1 MEIFIAILILFPFL
15 AAVVQAFVKNNSLR
29 KISVYVSSGL
39 IIAATIAFA
48 VMNFAAGGGGTYFFA
63 ADDAAGA
70 AVSSVI
76 NYGMLG
82 IEFILMG
89 IIIYLSFKY
98 KKYYVAVLSAVQT
111 CFVAWLE
118 LSGNAHAHY
127 EKGVSGYLFNDNL
140 TLILCLM
147 IAVVGGLIC
156 IYAVG
161 YLKDYHHH
169 HGAEVADRR
178 SFFCSMLFVFLG
190 AMFGIVFS
198 SNLIW
203 MYFFWEITSVVS
215 FLLIG
220 YTRTKEAVDN
230 SFRALWMN
238 LLGGVGFAAAIGYGA
253 LGLDTLNLQ
262 ELVSKAVAANA
273 ENNYIF
279 TIPLIGLALAALTK
293 SAQLPFSRWLMGAMV
308 APTPSSALLHSAT
321 MVKAGI
327 YLLIRL
333 APAMLGNSV
342 GLTVALIGGFTFFV
356 ASIRAIIHTDAKK
369 VLAYSTISNLGLIV
383 ACCGVGIDE
392 TIWAAVFLT
401 MFHCVSKSL
410 LFQTVGSVEHA
421 SGSRNIE
428 DMHGLIKRYPAL
440 AIAMM
445 IGIAGM
451 YLAPFGMLISKW
463 SALKAFVDAGN
474 IILVILLAFGSATTL
489 FYWTKWISKLLA
501 YAKPT
506 IRRKDTTSADQWVS
520 IAGHTVLMVAL
531 CLAFP
536 FLSGGLVTPIVNK
549 LYGINDF
556 TPLLSAENLY
566 ILVAMIAVI
575 VVVILVGF
583 GLSYLVKTKKTSVY
597 MSGIDT
603 GDERHYVGAFDEER
617 TMYHANWYLSD
628 TIGTERL
635 MKVCTA
641 VAAGGLI
648 VGIIL
653 TIGIAF
659 GGAL

>member
-15 AAVVQAFVKNNSLR
+15 AALVQALVKNNNLR
-29 KISVYVSSGL
+29 KITVYISSAA
-39 IIAATIAFA
+39 IIVATVVFA
-48 VMNFAAGGGGTYFFA
+48 IMNFGKQQHFIPHDFTLGGFDLIGSVNYIML
-63 ADDAAGA
+63 
-70 AVSSVI
+70 AV
-76 NYGMLG
+76 
-82 IEFILMG
+82 EFILMG
-89 IIIYLSFKY
+89 IIIYLSIKY
-98 KKYYVAVLSAVQT
+98 KKYYAGLLSAVQT
-111 CFVAWLE
+111 CFIAWLE
-118 LSGNAHAHY
+118 LSGNAHA
-127 EKGVSGYLFNDNL
+127 VNDYLFCDNL

-156 IYAVG
+156 VYAVG

-169 HGAEVADRR
+169 HGSDVKDRR

-198 SNLIW
+198 ANLIW

-220 YTRTKEAVDN
+220 YTKTEEAVNN

-238 LLGGVGFAAAIGYGA
+238 LLGGVGFAVAIGYA
-253 LGLDTLNLQ
+253 AMEMHVSNLQ
-262 ELVSKAVAANA
+262 ELVASADAGVV
-273 ENNYIF
+273 
-279 TIPLIGLALAALTK
+279 IPLIFLALAALTK

-333 APAMLGNSV
+333 APAMTGNMV

-356 ASIRAIIHTDAKK
+356 ASIRAIIHTDGKK

-383 ACCGVGIDE
+383 ACCGVGINE
-392 TIWAAVFLT
+392 TVWAAIFLM

-410 LFQTVGSVEHA
+410 LFQTVGSVEHT

-440 AIAMM
+440 ATAMM

-463 SALKAFVDAGN
+463 SALQAFVDAGN
-474 IILVILLAFGSATTL
+474 IILVLLLAFGSATTL
-489 FYWTKWISKLLA
+489 FYWTKWISKLMA
-501 YAKPT
+501 YARPT
-506 IRRKDTTSADQWVS
+506 VRRKDTTSADQWVS
-520 IAGHTVLMVAL
+520 IAGHTVIMVAL
-531 CLAFP
+531 CLVFP
-536 FLSGGLVTPIVNK
+536 FLSGSLVNPIVNA
-549 LYGINDF
+549 LYGTTDF
-556 TPLLSAENLY
+556 KPVLSDENLF
-566 ILVAMIAVI
+566 ILILMIIVLALVI
-575 VVVILVGF
+575 VAGF
-583 GLSYLVKTKKTSVY
+583 IFTRLVKAKKTSIY

-603 GDERHYVGAFDEER
+603 EDERHYVGSLGEEI

-628 TIGTERL
+628 AIGTDRL
-635 MKVCTA
+635 MNICTA
-641 VAAGGLI
+641 VAAAGLI
-648 VGIIL
+648 IGMVL
-653 TIGIAF
+653 TIG
-659 GGAL
+659 GVL

>member
-15 AAVVQAFVKNNSLR
+15 AALVQALVKNNTLR
-29 KISVYVSSGL
+29 KITVYISSAV
-39 IIAATIAFA
+39 IIAATIVFA
-48 VMNFAAGGGGTYFFA
+48 VMNFGKEQHFIPHDLTLGGFDIVGT
-63 ADDAAGA
+63 
-70 AVSSVI
+70 I
-76 NYGMLG
+76 NYGMLA

-89 IIIYLSFKY
+89 IIIYLSIKY
-98 KKYYVAVLSAVQT
+98 KKYYAGLLSAVQT
-111 CFVAWLE
+111 CFIAWLE
-118 LSGNAHAHY
+118 LSGKAHAVN
-127 EKGVSGYLFNDNL
+127 EYLFCDNL

-156 IYAVG
+156 VYAVG

-169 HGAEVADRR
+169 HGDEVKDRR
-178 SFFCSMLFVFLG
+178 SFFCAMLFVFLG

-198 SNLIW
+198 ANLIW

-220 YTRTKEAVDN
+220 YTKTEEAVNN

-238 LLGGVGFAAAIGYGA
+238 LLGGVGFAAAIGYAA
-253 LGLDTLNLQ
+253 LEMHVFDLQTLVDSNDP
-262 ELVSKAVAANA
+262 AV
-273 ENNYIF
+273 
-279 TIPLIGLALAALTK
+279 TLPLICLALAALTK

-327 YLLIRL
+327 YLLIRI
-333 APAMLGNSV
+333 APAMTGNIV
-342 GLTVALIGGFTFFV
+342 GLTVALIGGFTFFI
-356 ASIRAIIHTDAKK
+356 ASVRAIIHTDGKK

-383 ACCGVGIDE
+383 ACCGVGINE
-392 TIWAAVFLT
+392 TIWAAIFLM

-410 LFQTVGSVEHA
+410 LFQTVGSVEHV

-440 AIAMM
+440 ATAMM

-463 SALKAFVDAGN
+463 SALQAFVDAGN
-474 IILVILLAFGSATTL
+474 IILVLLLAFGSATTL

-501 YAKPT
+501 YARPT
-506 IRRKDTTSADQWVS
+506 VRRKDTTSLDQWIS
-520 IAGHTVLMVAL
+520 IGGHTFIMVAL
-531 CLAFP
+531 CLVFP
-536 FLSGGLVTPIVNK
+536 FLSGSLVTPIVNS
-549 LYGINDF
+549 LYKTVDF
-556 TPLLSAENLY
+556 KPVLSDENLV
-566 ILVAMIAVI
+566 ILILMIAVI
-575 VVVILVGF
+575 AAVIIAGF
-583 GLSYLVKTKKTSVY
+583 IITRFVKTKKTSIY

-603 GDERHYVGAFDEER
+603 GDERHYVGAFGEEH

-628 TIGTERL
+628 TIGTDRL
-635 MKVCTA
+635 MNVATA
-641 VAAGGLI
+641 VAAAGLI
-648 VGIIL
+648 IGMVL
-653 TIGIAF
+653 TIG
-659 GGAL
+659 GAL

>member
-15 AAVVQAFVKNNSLR
+15 AALVQALVKNNNLR
-29 KISVYVSSGL
+29 KITVYISSAA
-39 IIAATIAFA
+39 IIVATVVFA
-48 VMNFAAGGGGTYFFA
+48 IMNFGKQQHFIPHDFTLGGFDLIGSVNYIML
-63 ADDAAGA
+63 
-70 AVSSVI
+70 AV
-76 NYGMLG
+76 
-82 IEFILMG
+82 EFILMG
-89 IIIYLSFKY
+89 IIIYLSIKY
-98 KKYYVAVLSAVQT
+98 KKYYAGLLSAVQT
-111 CFVAWLE
+111 CFIAWLE
-118 LSGNAHAHY
+118 LSGNAHA
-127 EKGVSGYLFNDNL
+127 VNDYLFCDNL

-156 IYAVG
+156 VYAVG

-169 HGAEVADRR
+169 HGSDVKDRR

-198 SNLIW
+198 ANLIW

-220 YTRTKEAVDN
+220 YTKTEEAVNN

-238 LLGGVGFAAAIGYGA
+238 LLGGVGFAVAIGYA
-253 LGLDTLNLQ
+253 AMEMHVSNLQ
-262 ELVSKAVAANA
+262 ELVASADAGVV
-273 ENNYIF
+273 
-279 TIPLIGLALAALTK
+279 IPLIFLALAALTK

-333 APAMLGNSV
+333 APAMTGNMV

-356 ASIRAIIHTDAKK
+356 ASIRAIIHTDGKK

-383 ACCGVGIDE
+383 ACCGVGINE
-392 TIWAAVFLT
+392 TVWAAIFLM

-410 LFQTVGSVEHA
+410 LFQTVGSVEHT

-440 AIAMM
+440 ATAMM

-463 SALKAFVDAGN
+463 SALQAFVDAGN
-474 IILVILLAFGSATTL
+474 IILVLLLAFGSATTL
-489 FYWTKWISKLLA
+489 FYWTKWISKLMA
-501 YAKPT
+501 YARPT
-506 IRRKDTTSADQWVS
+506 VRRKDTTSADQWVS
-520 IAGHTVLMVAL
+520 IAGHTVIMVAL
-531 CLAFP
+531 CLVFP
-536 FLSGGLVTPIVNK
+536 FLSGNLVNPIVNA
-549 LYGINDF
+549 LYGTTDF
-556 TPLLSAENLY
+556 KPVLSDENLF
-566 ILVAMIAVI
+566 ILILMIIVLALVI
-575 VVVILVGF
+575 VAGF
-583 GLSYLVKTKKTSVY
+583 IFTRLVKAKKTSIY

-603 GDERHYVGAFDEER
+603 EDERHYVGSLGEEI

-628 TIGTERL
+628 AIGTDRL
-635 MKVCTA
+635 MNICTA
-641 VAAGGLI
+641 VAAAGLI
-648 VGIIL
+648 IGMVL
-653 TIGIAF
+653 TIG
-659 GGAL
+659 GVL

>member
-1 MEIFIAILILFPFL
+1 MEIFITLLIVFPFL
-15 AAVVQAFVKNNSLR
+15 AAVVQALVKNNTLR
-29 KISVYVSSGL
+29 KITVYLSSGI
-39 IIAATIAFA
+39 IIAATVTFVALNFGKELSLLSPKYA
-48 VMNFAAGGGGTYFFA
+48 VGG
-63 ADDAAGA
+63 
-70 AVSSVI
+70 VNIPEIV
-76 NYGMLG
+76 NYGMLAV
-82 IEFILMG
+82 EFILMG

-98 KKYYVAVLSAVQT
+98 KKYYAALLSAVQT

-118 LSGNAHAHY
+118 LSGKAHA
-127 EKGVSGYLFNDNL
+127 VNDYLFCDNL

-156 IYAVG
+156 VYAVG

-169 HGAEVADRR
+169 HGSEVKDRR
-178 SFFCSMLFVFLG
+178 SFFCAMLFVFLG

-198 SNLIW
+198 ANLIW

-220 YTRTKEAVDN
+220 YTRTTEAVNN

-238 LLGGVGFAAAIGYGA
+238 LLGGVGFAAAIGYA
-253 LGLDTLNLQ
+253 AM
-262 ELVSKAVAANA
+262 ELHIFDLKSLVAC
-273 ENNYIF
+273 
-279 TIPLIGLALAALTK
+279 TDKTVVIPLICLALAALTK
-293 SAQLPFSRWLMGAMV
+293 SAQMPFSRWLMGAMV

-333 APAMLGNSV
+333 APAMTGNAV
-342 GLTVALIGGFTFFV
+342 GLTVSLIGGFTFFV
-356 ASIRAIIHTDAKK
+356 ASVRAIIHTDGKK

-383 ACCGVGIDE
+383 ACCGVGINE
-392 TIWAAVFLT
+392 TIWAAIFLM

-421 SGSRNIE
+421 TGSRNIE

-463 SALKAFVDAGN
+463 SAIQAFVDAEN
-474 IILVILLAFGSATTL
+474 ILLVLFLAFGSATTL
-489 FYWTKWISKLLA
+489 FYWTKWISKLMA
-501 YAKPT
+501 YARPT
-506 IRRKDTTSADQWVS
+506 VRKKDTTSLDQWIS
-520 IAGHTVLMVAL
+520 IAGHAVIMIVL
-531 CLAFP
+531 CLVFP
-536 FLSGGLVTPIVNK
+536 FLSSGLVNPIVNS
-549 LYGINDF
+549 LYGTTDF
-556 TPLLSAENLY
+556 KPVLSDENLL
-566 ILVAMIAVI
+566 ILIIMIITIAVVI
-575 VVVILVGF
+575 VAGF
-583 GLSYLVKTKKTSVY
+583 LLTKLFKTKKTSVY

-628 TIGTERL
+628 TIGTDKL
-635 MKVCTA
+635 MNICTV
-641 VAAGGLI
+641 VAAAGLI
-648 VGIIL
+648 IGFIL
-653 TIGIAF
+653 TV
-659 GGAL
+659 GGVI

>member
-15 AAVVQAFVKNNSLR
+15 AALVQALVKNNTLR
-29 KISVYVSSGL
+29 KITVYVSSGA
-39 IIAATIAFA
+39 IITATIAFA
-48 VMNFAAGGGGTYFFA
+48 AMNFTSGGGGSYYFA
-63 ADDAAGA
+63 ADDALGSTL
-70 AVSSVI
+70 SSVV
-76 NYGMLG
+76 NYGML
-82 IEFILMG
+82 IVEFILMG

-98 KKYYVAVLSAVQT
+98 KKYYVALLSAVQT

-156 IYAVG
+156 VYAVG

-169 HGAEVADRR
+169 HGEEVKDRR

-220 YTRTKEAVDN
+220 YTKTKEAVDN

-238 LLGGVGFAAAIGYGA
+238 LLGGVGFAAAIGYA
-253 LGLDTLNLQ
+253 SLGLNDKIYNLQ
-262 ELVSKAVAANA
+262 DLVAAA
-273 ENNYIF
+273 ADDKTI
-279 TIPLIGLALAALTK
+279 TIPLICLALAALTK

-342 GLTVALIGGFTFFV
+342 GLTVALIGGFTFFI
-356 ASIRAIIHTDAKK
+356 ASIRAIIHTDGKK

-383 ACCGVGIDE
+383 ACCGVGINE
-392 TIWAAVFLT
+392 TIWAAIFLT

-410 LFQTVGSVEHA
+410 LFQTVGSVEHT

-440 AIAMM
+440 AVAMM

-474 IILVILLAFGSATTL
+474 IILVLLLAFGSATTL

-501 YAKPT
+501 YARPT
-506 IRRKDTTSADQWVS
+506 VRRKDTTSADQWVS
-520 IAGHTVLMVAL
+520 IAGHTVIMVAL
-531 CLAFP
+531 CLVFP
-536 FLSGGLVTPIVNK
+536 FLSDLLVTPIVNK
-549 LYGINDF
+549 LYGTTDF
-556 TPLLSAENLY
+556 KPVLSDENLF
-566 ILVAMIAVI
+566 ILVTMIAIIALVI
-575 VVVILVGF
+575 IVGF
-583 GLSYLVKTKKTSVY
+583 ILTRLVKTKKTSIY

-603 GDERHYVGAFDEER
+603 GDERHYVGAFGEET

-628 TIGTERL
+628 LIGTDRL
-635 MKVCTA
+635 MSVSTA
-641 VAAGGLI
+641 VAAAGLI
-648 VGIIL
+648 VGIVL
-653 TIGIAF
+653 TIGIAI
-659 GGAL
+659 GGAM

>member
-1 MEIFIAILILFPFL
+1 MELFIASLIIFPFL
-15 AAVVQAFVKNNSLR
+15 AAVVQALVKNNTLR
-29 KISVYVSSGL
+29 KITVYISSAA
-39 IIAATIAFA
+39 IIVATIIFA
-48 VMNFAAGGGGTYFFA
+48 IMNFGKEQTFIPHDFSLGGFDVVGT
-63 ADDAAGA
+63 
-70 AVSSVI
+70 V
-76 NYGMLG
+76 NYGMLAV
-82 IEFILMG
+82 EFILMG

-98 KKYYVAVLSAVQT
+98 KKYYAGLLSAVQT
-111 CFVAWLE
+111 CFIAWLE
-118 LSGNAHAHY
+118 LSGKAHTTTSY
-127 EKGVSGYLFNDNL
+127 IFCDDL

-156 IYAVG
+156 VYAVG

-169 HGAEVADRR
+169 HGDEVKDRR

-238 LLGGVGFAAAIGYGA
+238 LLGGVGFAAAIGYA
-253 LGLDTLNLQ
+253 AIQLHITDIQ
-262 ELVSKAVAANA
+262 SLVA
-273 ENNYIF
+273 EAIENPAILA
-279 TIPLIGLALAALTK
+279 IPLMGLALAALTK

-327 YLLIRL
+327 YLLIRI
-333 APAMLGNSV
+333 APALSVNVGNNINIV
-342 GLTVALIGGFTFFV
+342 GLTVALIGGFTFFI
-356 ASIRAIIHTDAKK
+356 ASVRAIIHTDGKK

-383 ACCGVGIDE
+383 ACCGVGINE
-392 TIWAAVFLT
+392 TIWAAIFLM

-410 LFQTVGSVEHA
+410 LFQTVGSVEHV

-440 AIAMM
+440 ATAMM

-463 SALKAFVDAGN
+463 SALQAFIDAGN

-489 FYWTKWISKLLA
+489 FYWTKWISKLMA
-501 YAKPT
+501 YARPT
-506 IRRKDTTSADQWVS
+506 VRRKDTTSADQWVS
-520 IAGHTVLMVAL
+520 IAGHTVIMVAL
-531 CLAFP
+531 CLVFP
-536 FLSGGLVTPIVNK
+536 ILSGVLVTPIVQR
-549 LYGINDF
+549 LCNDNAF
-556 TPLLSAENLY
+556 TPVLSSENLY
-566 ILVAMIAVI
+566 ILVAMIAALALVI
-575 VVVILVGF
+575 IVGF
-583 GLSYLVKTKKTSVY
+583 IVAKFVKTKKTTIY

-603 GDERHYVGAFDEER
+603 EDERHYVGSLGEEL

-628 TIGTERL
+628 TIGTDRL
-635 MKVCTA
+635 MNISTA
-641 VAAGGLI
+641 VAAAGLI
-648 VGIIL
+648 VGVVL
-653 TIGIAF
+653 TIG
-659 GGAL
+659 GVL

>member
-1 MEIFIAILILFPFL
+1 MQLFIASLILFPFL
-15 AAVVQAFVKNNSLR
+15 AAVVQALVKNNTLR
-29 KISVYVSSGL
+29 KITVYISSAA
-39 IIAATIAFA
+39 IIIATIAFA
-48 VMNFAAGGGGTYFFA
+48 VMNFGKSTYLIEPGYSPFGFDLTAG
-63 ADDAAGA
+63 
-70 AVSSVI
+70 I
-76 NYGMLG
+76 NYAMLA

-89 IIIYLSFKY
+89 IIIYLSCKH
-98 KKYYVAVLSAVQT
+98 KKYPVALLSIVQT
-111 CFVAWLE
+111 CFIAWLE
-118 LSGNAHAHY
+118 LSGNAHAKNPFIFY
-127 EKGVSGYLFNDNL
+127 DNL

-156 IYAVG
+156 VYAVG

-169 HGAEVADRR
+169 HGDGVKDRR
-178 SFFCSMLFVFLG
+178 SFFCAMLFVFLG

-220 YTRTKEAVDN
+220 YTRTEEAVNN

-238 LLGGVGFAAAIGYGA
+238 LLGGVGFAVAIGYAA
-253 LGLDTLNLQ
+253 LELHILDLQTL
-262 ELVSKAVAANA
+262 VASKSPAL
-273 ENNYIF
+273 
-279 TIPLIGLALAALTK
+279 TLPLMGLALAALTK

-327 YLLIRL
+327 YLLIRI
-333 APAMLGNSV
+333 APAMFGNLV

-356 ASIRAIIHTDAKK
+356 ASVRAIIHTDGKK

-383 ACCGVGIDE
+383 ACCGVGINE
-392 TIWAAVFLT
+392 TIWAAIFLM

-410 LFQTVGSVEHA
+410 LFQTVGSVEHV

-440 AIAMM
+440 ATAMM

-463 SALKAFVDAGN
+463 SALQAFVDAGN
-474 IILVILLAFGSATTL
+474 VALVLLLAFGSATTL

-501 YAKPT
+501 YARPT
-506 IRRKDTTSADQWVS
+506 VRRKDTTSFDQWTS
-520 IAGHTVLMVAL
+520 IGGHTFIMVAL
-531 CLAFP
+531 CLVFP
-536 FLSGGLVTPIVNK
+536 FLSDSLVTPIVNSLFGTDNFK
-549 LYGINDF
+549 
-556 TPLLSAENLY
+556 PVLSDENL
-566 ILVAMIAVI
+566 
-575 VVVILVGF
+575 VILVTMIAAIALVIILGF
-583 GLSYLVKTKKTSVY
+583 IITRLVKTRKTTIY
-597 MSGIDT
+597 MSGIVTD
-603 GDERHYVGAFDEER
+603 DERHYVGAMDEEI

-628 TIGTERL
+628 TIGTDRL
-635 MKVCTA
+635 MNVCTA
-641 VAAGGLI
+641 VAAAGLI
-648 VGIIL
+648 ISIIL
-653 TIGIAF
+653 VIGGIV
-659 GGAL
+659 

>member
-1 MEIFIAILILFPFL
+1 MELFIAILILFPFL
-15 AAVVQAFVKNNSLR
+15 AAAVQALVKNNSLR
-29 KISVYVSSGL
+29 KLTVYISSGAI
-39 IIAATIAFA
+39 IIATIIFA
-48 VMNFAAGGGGTYFFA
+48 VMNFGKEQAFLAPDLPLLGFDLIGT
-63 ADDAAGA
+63 
-70 AVSSVI
+70 V
-76 NYGMLG
+76 NYGMLA
-82 IEFILMG
+82 IEFILMA

-98 KKYYVAVLSAVQT
+98 KKYWVALLSVVQT
-111 CFVAWLE
+111 AFISWLE
-118 LSGNAHAHY
+118 LSGRAHA
-127 EKGVSGYLFNDNL
+127 ENAYLFCDNL

-156 IYAVG
+156 VYAVG

-169 HGAEVADRR
+169 HGDEVKDRR

-198 SNLIW
+198 ANLIW

-220 YTRTKEAVDN
+220 YTRTEEAVNN

-238 LLGGVGFAAAIGYGA
+238 LLGGVGFAAAIGYA
-253 LGLDTLNLQ
+253 AIDLHIFNLQ
-262 ELVSKAVAANA
+262 DLVNCNEDVVV
-273 ENNYIF
+273 
-279 TIPLIGLALAALTK
+279 IPLICLALAALTK

-327 YLLIRL
+327 YLLIRM
-333 APAMLGNSV
+333 APAMEGNLV
-342 GLTVALIGGFTFFV
+342 GLTVSLIGGFTFFM
-356 ASIRAIIHTDAKK
+356 ASVRAIIHTDGKK

-383 ACCGVGIDE
+383 ACCGVGINE
-392 TIWAAVFLT
+392 TIWAAIFLM

-410 LFQTVGSVEHA
+410 LFQTVGSVEHT

-428 DMHGLIKRYPAL
+428 DMHGLIKRYPSL
-440 AIAMM
+440 AVAMM

-463 SALKAFVDAGN
+463 SALQAFVDAGN
-474 IILVILLAFGSATTL
+474 IILVLLLAFGSATTL

-501 YAKPT
+501 YARPT
-506 IRRKDTTSADQWVS
+506 IRRKDTTSLDQWIS
-520 IAGHTVLMVAL
+520 IGGHTIIMVTL
-531 CLAFP
+531 CLVFP
-536 FLSGGLVTPIVNK
+536 FLSDSLVTPIVNS
-549 LYGINDF
+549 LYGTTTF
-556 TPLLSAENLY
+556 KPVLSDENLV
-566 ILVAMIAVI
+566 ILVAMI
-575 VVVILVGF
+575 VVIALVIIAGF
-583 GLSYLVKTKKTSVY
+583 ILTRLVKTKNTTVY

-628 TIGTERL
+628 TIGTDRL
-635 MKVCTA
+635 MNVSTA
-641 VAAGGLI
+641 LAAAGLI
-648 VGIIL
+648 IGMVL
-653 TIGIAF
+653 TIG
-659 GGAL
+659 GVL

>member
-1 MEIFIAILILFPFL
+1 MEIFIASLIIFPFL
-15 AAVVQAFVKNNSLR
+15 AALVQAFVKNNTLR
-29 KISVYVSSGL
+29 KVTVCLSSGII
-39 IIAATIAFA
+39 IIATITFA
-48 VMNFAAGGGGTYFFA
+48 IMNFVGDGGGTYYFVGDGPLGSA
-63 ADDAAGA
+63 
-70 AVSSVI
+70 I
-76 NYGMLG
+76 NYSMLAV
-82 IEFILMG
+82 EFALMG
-89 IIIYLSFKY
+89 LIIYLSIKY
-98 KKYYVAVLSAVQT
+98 KKYYVALLSVVQT

-118 LSGNAHAHY
+118 ISGSAHAHY
-127 EKGVSGYLFNDNL
+127 EKGVSGHMFSDNL

-169 HGAEVADRR
+169 HGSEVADRR

-220 YTRTKEAVDN
+220 YTKSEEAVNN

-238 LLGGVGFAAAIGYGA
+238 LLGGVGFAVAIGFCA
-253 LGLDTLNLQ
+253 LEHHVFNLQ
-262 ELVSKAVAANA
+262 ELVALAVDANGKSNFA
-273 ENNYIF
+273 F
-279 TIPLIGLALAALTK
+279 TIPLMGLALAALTK
-293 SAQLPFSRWLMGAMV
+293 SAQMPFSRWLMGAMV

-327 YLLIRL
+327 YLLIRIS
-333 APAMLGNSV
+333 PAMFGNGV

-410 LFQTVGSVEHA
+410 LFQTVGSVEHT

-440 AIAMM
+440 ATAMV

-463 SALKAFVDAGN
+463 SALQAFVDAGN

-506 IRRKDTTSADQWVS
+506 VRRKDTTSFDQWTS
-520 IAGHTVLMVAL
+520 IAGHTVIMLAL

-549 LYGINDF
+549 LFGRTDF
-556 TPLLSAENLY
+556 KPVLSDENLY
-566 ILVAMIAVI
+566 ILIFMIAI
-575 VVVILVGF
+575 IAVVLVSGFILTR
-583 GLSYLVKTKKTSVY
+583 LVKTKKTSIY

-628 TIGTERL
+628 TIGTDRL
-635 MKVCTA
+635 MNFATA
-641 VAAGGLI
+641 VAAAGLI
-648 VGIIL
+648 IGIVLTVGIAL
-653 TIGIAF
+653 

>member
-1 MEIFIAILILFPFL
+1 MAFFIAFLILFPFL
-15 AAVVQAFVKNNSLR
+15 AAAVQFAVKNNTLR
-29 KISVYVSSGL
+29 TVTVCVSSGV
-39 IIAATIAFA
+39 IIVATVIFA
-48 VMNFAAGGGGTYFFA
+48 IINFSVNSGGVYYFTGGNLTGSF
-63 ADDAAGA
+63 
-70 AVSSVI
+70 I
-76 NYGMLG
+76 NYLMLF
-82 IEFILMG
+82 IEFALMG
-89 IIIYLSFKY
+89 VIIYLSFKY
-98 KKYYVAVLSAVQT
+98 KKYFVALLSIVQT

-118 LSGNAHAHY
+118 LSGSAHAHY
-127 EKGVSGYLFNDNL
+127 EKGVSGYLFSDNL

-169 HGAEVADRR
+169 HTNEVADRR

-220 YTRTKEAVDN
+220 YTKTEEAVTN

-238 LLGGVGFAAAIGYGA
+238 LLGGVGFAAAIGFGA
-253 LGLDTLNLQ
+253 LSLHTYNLQ
-262 ELVSKAVAANA
+262 ELVNKAVSANSE
-273 ENNYIF
+273 ENFIF
-279 TIPLIGLALAALTK
+279 TIPLICLALAALTK
-293 SAQLPFSRWLMGAMV
+293 SAQMPFSRWLMGAMV

-327 YLLIRL
+327 YLLIRIS
-333 APAMLGNSV
+333 PAMFGNGV

-356 ASIRAIIHTDAKK
+356 ASVRAIIHTDAKK

-383 ACCGVGIDE
+383 ACCGVGINE

-428 DMHGLIKRYPAL
+428 DMHGLIKRYPSL
-440 AIAMM
+440 ATAMM

-463 SALKAFVDAGN
+463 SALQAFVDAGN
-474 IILVILLAFGSATTL
+474 IILVLLLAFGSATTL

-506 IRRKDTTSADQWVS
+506 VRRKDTTSPDQWVS
-520 IAGHTVLMVAL
+520 IIGHTVIMVAL
-531 CLAFP
+531 CLVFP
-536 FLSGGLVTPIVNK
+536 FLSGGLVTPIVNS
-549 LYGINDF
+549 LFGTTDF
-556 TPLLSAENLY
+556 KPVLSDENLY
-566 ILVAMIAVI
+566 ILIIMIATI
-575 VVVILVGF
+575 AVVIILGF
-583 GLSYLVKTKKTSVY
+583 IITRLVKTKKTSIY

-628 TIGTERL
+628 TIGTDKL
-635 MKVCTA
+635 MNAATA
-641 VAAGGLI
+641 VAAAGLI
-648 VGIIL
+648 IGIVLTVGIAL
-653 TIGIAF
+653 

>member
-1 MEIFIAILILFPFL
+1 METFIAILILFPFL
-15 AAVVQAFVKNNSLR
+15 AALVQAFIKSNSLR
-29 KISVYVSSGL
+29 RISVYISSAAIIVATIVFAIMNFGKEQYLVSDKL
-39 IIAATIAFA
+39 IIGGSSLTGTVNYIMLA
-48 VMNFAAGGGGTYFFA
+48 V
-63 ADDAAGA
+63 
-70 AVSSVI
+70 
-76 NYGMLG
+76 
-82 IEFILMG
+82 EFILMG
-89 IIIYLSFKY
+89 IITYLSFKY
-98 KKYYVAVLSAVQT
+98 RKYYAAVLSIVQT
-111 CFVAWLE
+111 AFVAWLE
-118 LSGNAHAHY
+118 LSGRAHATGFY
-127 EKGVSGYLFNDNL
+127 MFCDNL

-156 IYAVG
+156 VYAVG

-169 HGAEVADRR
+169 HGDEVKDRR
-178 SFFCSMLFVFLG
+178 SFFCAMLFVFLG

-220 YTRTKEAVDN
+220 YTKTEEAVNN

-238 LLGGVGFAAAIGYGA
+238 LLGGVGFAAAIGFAAIGFHI
-253 LGLDTLNLQ
+253 TNLQ
-262 ELVSKAVAANA
+262 DLVALSDPAVV
-273 ENNYIF
+273 
-279 TIPLIGLALAALTK
+279 IPLICLALAALTK

-327 YLLIRL
+327 YLLIRI
-333 APAMLGNSV
+333 APAMTGNLV

-356 ASIRAIIHTDAKK
+356 ASIRAIIHTDGKK

-383 ACCGVGIDE
+383 ACCGVGINE
-392 TIWAAVFLT
+392 TIWAAIFLM

-410 LFQTVGSVEHA
+410 LFQTVGSVEHT

-440 AIAMM
+440 ATAMT

-463 SALKAFVDAGN
+463 SALQAFVDAGN
-474 IILVILLAFGSATTL
+474 IILVLLLAFGSATTL

-501 YAKPT
+501 YARPT
-506 IRRKDTTSADQWVS
+506 IRRKDTTSLDQWVS
-520 IAGHTVLMVAL
+520 IGGHTVMMVAL
-531 CLAFP
+531 CLVFP
-536 FLSGGLVTPIVNK
+536 FLSGSLVTPIVNS
-549 LYGINDF
+549 LYGTSNF
-556 TPLLSAENLY
+556 KPVLSDENLY
-566 ILVAMIAVI
+566 ILILMIIILALVLVA
-575 VVVILVGF
+575 GF
-583 GLSYLVKTKKTSVY
+583 IITRLVKTKQTSVY

-628 TIGTERL
+628 LIGTDRL
-635 MKVCTA
+635 MNVATA
-641 VAAGGLI
+641 VAAAGLI
-648 VGIIL
+648 IGAVL
-653 TIGIAF
+653 TIG
-659 GGAL
+659 GVL

>member
-1 MEIFIAILILFPFL
+1 MAFFIAFLILFPFL
-15 AAVVQAFVKNNSLR
+15 AAAVQFAVKNNTLR
-29 KISVYVSSGL
+29 TVTVCVSSG
-39 IIAATIAFA
+39 IIIVATVI
-48 VMNFAAGGGGTYFFA
+48 FAAMNLSADSSGVYYFTG
-63 ADDAAGA
+63 DNLLG
-70 AVSSVI
+70 STI
-76 NYGMLG
+76 NYLMLF
-82 IEFILMG
+82 IEFALMG
-89 IIIYLSFKY
+89 VIIYLSFKY
-98 KKYYVAVLSAVQT
+98 KKYFVALLSVVQT

-127 EKGVSGYLFNDNL
+127 EKGVSGYLFSDNL

-156 IYAVG
+156 VYAVG

-169 HGAEVADRR
+169 HGSEIADRR

-220 YTRTKEAVDN
+220 YTKTEEAVTN

-238 LLGGVGFAAAIGYGA
+238 LLGGVGFAAAIGFGA
-253 LGLDTLNLQ
+253 LNLHTYNLQ
-262 ELVSKAVAANA
+262 ELVNKAVSANS
-273 ENNYIF
+273 EENYIF
-279 TIPLIGLALAALTK
+279 TIPLICLALAALTK
-293 SAQLPFSRWLMGAMV
+293 SAQMPFSRWLLGAMV

-327 YLLIRL
+327 YLLIRIS
-333 APAMLGNSV
+333 PAMFGNGV

-356 ASIRAIIHTDAKK
+356 ASVRAIIHTDAKK

-383 ACCGVGIDE
+383 ACCGVGINE

-440 AIAMM
+440 ATAMM

-463 SALKAFVDAGN
+463 SALQAFVDAGN
-474 IILVILLAFGSATTL
+474 IILVLLLAFGSATTL

-506 IRRKDTTSADQWVS
+506 VRRKDTTSPDQWVS
-520 IAGHTVLMVAL
+520 IIGHTVIMVAL
-531 CLAFP
+531 CLVFP
-536 FLSGGLVTPIVNK
+536 FLSGGLVTPIVNS
-549 LYGINDF
+549 LFGTTDF
-556 TPLLSAENLY
+556 KPVLSDENLY
-566 ILVAMIAVI
+566 ILIIMIATI
-575 VVVILVGF
+575 AVVIILGF
-583 GLSYLVKTKKTSVY
+583 IITRLVKTKKTSIY

-628 TIGTERL
+628 SIGTDKL
-635 MKVCTA
+635 INAATA
-641 VAAGGLI
+641 VAAAGLI
-648 VGIIL
+648 IGIVLTVGIAL
-653 TIGIAF
+653 

>member
-1 MEIFIAILILFPFL
+1 MEIFIASLIIFPFL
-15 AAVVQAFVKNNSLR
+15 AALVQAFVKNNTLR
-29 KISVYVSSGL
+29 KVTVCASSGL
-39 IIAATIAFA
+39 IIIATITFA
-48 VMNFAAGGGGTYFFA
+48 IMNFAENGGGTYYFVG
-63 ADDAAGA
+63 DGPLG
-70 AVSSVI
+70 SVI
-76 NYGMLG
+76 NYSMLF
-82 IEFILMG
+82 IEFALMG
-89 IIIYLSFKY
+89 LIIYLSIKY
-98 KKYYVAVLSAVQT
+98 KKYYVALLSVVQT

-127 EKGVSGYLFNDNL
+127 EQGLSGYMFSDNL

-169 HGAEVADRR
+169 HGSEVADRR

-220 YTRTKEAVDN
+220 YTKTTEAVNN

-238 LLGGVGFAAAIGYGA
+238 LLGGVGFAAAIGFGV
-253 LGLDTLNLQ
+253 LKLDILNLQ
-262 ELVSKAVAANA
+262 ELVSKAVETNA
-273 ENNYIF
+273 KGDLLF
-279 TIPLIGLALAALTK
+279 TIPLMGLALAALTK
-293 SAQLPFSRWLMGAMV
+293 SAQMPFSRWLMGAMV

-327 YLLIRL
+327 YLLIRI
-333 APAMLGNSV
+333 APAMFGNGV

-383 ACCGVGIDE
+383 ACCGVGINE
-392 TIWAAVFLT
+392 TIWAAIFLT

-440 AIAMM
+440 AVAMV

-463 SALKAFVDAGN
+463 SALQAFVDAGN

-506 IRRKDTTSADQWVS
+506 VRRKDTTSFDQWTS
-520 IAGHTVLMVAL
+520 IAGHTVIMVAL
-531 CLAFP
+531 CLVFP

-549 LYGINDF
+549 LYGTTDF
-556 TPLLSAENLY
+556 KPVLSDENLF
-566 ILVAMIAVI
+566 ILIFMIATIAVVI
-575 VVVILVGF
+575 VAGF
-583 GLSYLVKTKKTSVY
+583 IITRLVKTKKTSIY

-628 TIGTERL
+628 TIGTDRL
-635 MKVCTA
+635 MNLATA
-641 VAAGGLI
+641 VAAAGLI
-648 VGIIL
+648 IGIVL
-653 TIGIAF
+653 TIG
-659 GGAL
+659 GAL